1 MNHSRSRVPL
11 FDGLRSYLTRNDR
24 TEEFYR
30 YQYEVIREKY
40 AVARDH
46 CLDIGGLRLPLLSDS
61 PHPTREEAYYAMEI
75 GDILFPAVLGR
86 YHYVDEGPYERGAVQ
101 LCSGDV
107 VFDCGAN
114 LGVFSLLAALRGAEV
129 YAFEPIAEAR
139 LLLQKT
145 LSFNPEI
152 ADAVT
157 IVPAALGAEVG
168 VAEFTVLPDTLVGS
182 SMVLPQAGRQVRVP
196 VTTVDT
202 YAENHGLTV
211 DFLKADIE
219 GAERQMLAGAQTV
232 LTTGPKVAICTYHLP
247 DDPEVLSGLL
257 HQANAGYVLER
268 KWKKLYG
275 HVPKGRKTSQE
286 SQTPGQKP
294 GY

>member
-1 MNHSRSRVPL
+1 MNHPRSHVP
-11 FDGLRSYLTRNDR
+11 FFGGLRAYLTRNDR
-24 TEEFYR
+24 TEDFYR
-30 YQYEVIREKY
+30 YQYATLLEKY

-75 GDILFPAVLGR
+75 GDILFPAVLDK
-86 YHYVDEGPYERGAVQ
+86 YHYVDEGPYEWGAVQ
-101 LCSGDV
+101 LCPGDV

-114 LGVFSLLAALRGAEV
+114 IGVFSLLAAMRGAEV
-129 YAFEPIAEAR
+129 YAFEPIEEAR
-139 LLLQKT
+139 QLLQKT

-157 IVPAALGAEVG
+157 IVPAALGADEG

-182 SMVLPQAGRQVRVP
+182 SMVLPQTGRQARVP

-202 YAENHGLTV
+202 YAADHGLTV

-232 LTTGPKVAICTYHLP
+232 LATGPKVAVCTYHLP
-247 DDPEVLSGLL
+247 DDPDVLSGLL
-257 HQANAGYVLER
+257 YQANNRYVLTH
-268 KWKKLYG
+268 KWKKVYG
-275 HVPKGRKTSQE
+275 HVPKGQKTSPE
-286 SQTPGQKP
+286 SQTLGQKP
-294 GY
+294 GK

>member
-1 MNHSRSRVPL
+1 MSCSRVPF
-11 FDGLRSYLTRNDR
+11 FDGLWSSLTRSSRSED
-24 TEEFYR
+24 FYR
-30 YQYEVIREKY
+30 CQYEKIRKKY
-40 AVARDH
+40 AVVRDH

-61 PHPTREEAYYAMEI
+61 QYPTREEAYYAMEI

-86 YHYVDEGPYERGAVQ
+86 YHSVDEGPYEWGEVR

-139 LLLQKT
+139 FLLQKT
-145 LSFNPEI
+145 LSLNPEL

-157 IVPAALGAEVG
+157 VVPAALGAEEG

-182 SMVLPQAGRQVRVP
+182 SMVLSQTGRHVRVP

-202 YAENHGLTV
+202 YAADHGLTV

-219 GAERQMLAGAQTV
+219 GAERQMLAGAQAV
-232 LTTGPKVAICTYHLP
+232 LATGPKVAICTYHLP

-257 HQANAGYVLER
+257 YQANARYVLER
-268 KWKKLYG
+268 KWKKVYG
-275 HVPKGRKTSQE
+275 HCGA
-286 SQTPGQKP
+286 GQGP
-294 GY
+294 R